1 VDVTA
6 DTIKDAIRD
15 IPDFPVDGIIFKDI
29 TPILRDPVL
38 LKGTLDLFE
47 QAASKLGITKIAAID
62 ARGFIFGGAL
72 ADRMNIGFVPIRKQ
86 GKLPFDSYAESY
98 ELEYGSNTLE
108 IHQDAF
114 EPGEKVLIL
123 DDLLATGGTAQATV
137 TLVEKAGGS
146 VAALFFL
153 IELSFLNGRDKLSGH
168 TLFSPITY

>member
-1 VDVTA
+1 MTA
-6 DTIKDAIRD
+6 ETIKAAIRD
-15 IPDFPVDGIIFKDI
+15 IPDFPVEGIIFKDI
-29 TPILRDPVL
+29 TPVLRDPAL

-47 QAASKLGITKIAAID
+47 EAASTLGITKIAAID
-62 ARGFIFGGAL
+62 ARGFIYGGAL

-86 GKLPFDSYAESY
+86 GKLPFDTYEQSYA
-98 ELEYGSNTLE
+98 LEYGTNTLE

-114 EPGEKVLIL
+114 EPGDKVLVL

-153 IELSFLNGRDKLSGH
+153 IELAFLKGREKLAGQ
-168 TLFSPITY
+168 TIFSPIIY